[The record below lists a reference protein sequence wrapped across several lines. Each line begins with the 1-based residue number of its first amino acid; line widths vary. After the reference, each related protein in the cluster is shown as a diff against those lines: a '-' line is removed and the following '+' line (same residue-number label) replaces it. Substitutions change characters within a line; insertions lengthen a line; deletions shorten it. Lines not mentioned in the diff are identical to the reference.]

1 MHLNYWILTEGVFL
15 CLQMIYE
22 AVFTPTCILYL
33 RRGTIGLPELALGMN
48 RADMKMDD
56 EEIMEIVKIMVCG
69 QKI

>member
-1 MHLNYWILTEGVFL
+1 ML
-15 CLQMIYE
+15 YE
-22 AVFTPTCILYL
+22 AVLKPMCILHL

-69 QKI
+69 QKM